1 MSPRAILMAVPL
13 LAAVL
18 LLATGCSS
26 DESASTTPSGQAS
39 ASSSPPTPG
48 EELPEE
54 GSSEES
60 SEALPPQATLG
71 SEACI
76 DVTSANLNLAVAA
89 NAEEARAAADVLAS
103 FDPPASVTEALE
115 HFVGTGGVHFD
126 DPDFTEYN
134 ARIDDWVKAVCP
146 LQQSSG

>member
-1 MSPRAILMAVPL
+1 MSARAIL
-13 LAAVL
+13 AAAAASL
-18 LLATGCSS
+18 LLVTGCSS
-26 DESASTTPSGQAS
+26 DEPANTSPSAQNSE
-39 ASSSPPTPG
+39 SSSAPAPG
-48 EELPEE
+48 QDGQDAPGVGTDEQ
-54 GSSEES
+54 SSS
-60 SEALPPQATLG
+60 ALPPQATLD
-71 SEACI
+71 SKACI
-76 DVTSANLNLAVAA
+76 DVTSANLNLAVADS
-89 NAEEARAAADVLAS
+89 AEEARTAADVLAS